1 MKRTIALSLVLLL
14 AVALLAGC
22 SRQAG
27 RVAGSAERTVTGQ
40 VTALDTAQRTITV
53 APQAGATGTENQPA
67 GSNEPG
73 QPDQSQGNQ
82 PAGVGQGEL
91 FYYDNGTKVTYQ
103 GQPSSIDQ
111 VQVGSTV
118 RVTARRQNANNDNNR
133 WLATTIEILALPG
146 QAMAPGA
153 AGAPLQGR
161 VVSVNTSANTFTLS
175 QPNLPD
181 QVVQVSPSTTIVK
194 NGQQVQLS
202 NLQAGDNVQVQAQQQ
217 GGQWMA
223 SSVTVTPTSA
233 VAGSAQQSLQGTVV
247 AVNTGTNTISLR
259 TAGGAQQQ
267 VSVPSGATIQKNG
280 QSVPLTSLKP
290 GDQVQVMAQ
299 QQNGKMTASQV
310 MVTAPA
316 SQASMGQPLQ
326 GTVTNVNTANRMLTI
341 RTSTGQ
347 SHQVTVAPQ
356 ASIRRNGQ
364 TVSLS
369 ALQQGDRV
377 QVFAAR
383 QNGRLVAD
391 TVEVMPAASR
401 VAGAAERQ
409 LQGQVTSINASQR
422 QLVITTNDGMQQRVM
437 VGRDARIMKGGNAI
451 MLGGIKRGDRVML
464 DVTEQPGGQMTA
476 TRVTVNPQPSAAPQ
490 QAAGAQPSTLR
501 GRVVS
506 VDRQG
511 NLLTLAVPG
520 KGNQQVMVPPGTSIV
535 HQGQSLQLSQ
545 IKPGMQVELTVQRQ
559 ALVARQV
566 TVLSSPA
573 TQ

>member
-1 MKRTIALSLVLLL
+1 MKRTVALSLALLL
-14 AVALLAGC
+14 AVALLVGC
-22 SRQAG
+22 SRQTG

-53 APQAGATGTENQPA
+53 APQAGATGAENQPA
-67 GSNEPG
+67 GGGNEAAP
-73 QPDQSQGNQ
+73 
-82 PAGVGQGEL
+82 QGEL
-91 FYYDNGTKVTYQ
+91 FYYDRGTKVTYQ

-118 RVTARRQNANNDNNR
+118 RVTARQQTTNNSNR
-133 WLATTIEILALPG
+133 WLATTIEVLALPG

-175 QPNLPD
+175 QPNQPD

-217 GGQWMA
+217 GGQWVA
-223 SSVTVTPTSA
+223 SNVTVTPTSQ

-247 AVNTGTNTISLR
+247 AVNTGTDTISLR

-267 VSVPSGATIQKNG
+267 VSVPPGATIQKDG
-280 QSVPLTSLKP
+280 RSVPLTSLKP

-299 QQNGKMTASQV
+299 PQNGKMTASQV

-316 SQASMGQPLQ
+316 SQASMGQPLE
-326 GTVTNVNTANRMLTI
+326 GTVTNVNATNRMLTI
-341 RTSTGQ
+341 RTSSGQ
-347 SHQVTVAPQ
+347 SHQVTVGPQ

-364 TVSLS
+364 AVSLS

-422 QLVITTNDGMQQRVM
+422 QLVITTSDGMQQRV
-437 VGRDARIMKGGNAI
+437 VVARDARIMRGGNAI
-451 MLGGIKRGDRVML
+451 MLGGIKRGDRVLL
-464 DVTEQPGGQMTA
+464 DITEQPGGQMTA
-476 TRVTVNPQPSAAPQ
+476 TRVTVNPQPGAAAQ
-490 QAAGAQPSTLR
+490 QQPSTLR

-566 TVLSSPA
+566 TVLSAPA